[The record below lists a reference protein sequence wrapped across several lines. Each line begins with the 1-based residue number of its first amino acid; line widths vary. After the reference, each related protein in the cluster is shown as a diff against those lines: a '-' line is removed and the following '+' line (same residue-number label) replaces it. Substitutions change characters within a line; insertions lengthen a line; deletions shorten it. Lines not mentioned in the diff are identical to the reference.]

1 MGPPHPRPLN
11 ASAGF
16 ARHWD
21 LNSNSEAEGGLS
33 PSCPHARQAAGG
45 LSPARAEDQEQ
56 PAQSPRRP
64 ELCSDPGPVLSPS
77 PWGRPPGLWPAG
89 PTQRAPGTPQ
99 VPQPPASPPA
109 SALCSPG
116 VVIAGVE
123 PRRSRVL
130 MGVWTQRG
138 RGVGVLP
145 PLCLHP
151 GVALGGSEPA
161 RPWRSAPPPFPALLF
176 CPGAGG
182 LGDRPLIFYS
192 FQGFEAGEIGP
203 ALGGGMVR
211 WRRARQGAFL
221 GVQP

>member
-1 MGPPHPRPLN
+1 MQG
-11 ASAGF
+11 
-16 ARHWD
+16 
-21 LNSNSEAEGGLS
+21 
-33 PSCPHARQAAGG
+33 RQRGAC
-45 LSPARAEDQEQ
+45 
-56 PAQSPRRP
+56 PRREP
-64 ELCSDPGPVLSPS
+64 RTRSSLLRVPGGRSRALTPVQCSHPLPGAAHPGCGQLA
-77 PWGRPPGLWPAG
+77 PPRG
-89 PTQRAPGTPQ
+89 PLGPRRCHS
-99 VPQPPASPPA
+99 PPASPPA

-123 PRRSRVL
+123 PHRSRVL

-138 RGVGVLP
+138 QGVGVLP

>member
-1 MGPPHPRPLN
+1 MHPLGLHAIGTSTVTVKQRV
-11 ASAGF
+11 A
-16 ARHWD
+16 
-21 LNSNSEAEGGLS
+21 LS

-77 PWGRPPGLWPAG
+77 PWCRPPGLWPAG

-109 SALCSPG
+109 SALCSLG